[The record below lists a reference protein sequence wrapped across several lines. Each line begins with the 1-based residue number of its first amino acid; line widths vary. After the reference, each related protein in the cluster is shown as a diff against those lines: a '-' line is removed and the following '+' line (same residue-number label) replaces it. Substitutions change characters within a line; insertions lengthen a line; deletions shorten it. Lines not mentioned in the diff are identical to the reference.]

1 MVTTTTLVAAA
12 WLLVA
17 VLVTTTTLIA
27 ATWLLVAVLIT
38 AWRAWV
44 GVARATLLVAV
55 LVATGGGRYARTRTA
70 WATRTALLRLLWRHL
85 LLGLGLHLGDV
96 SGDLLL
102 DALDLL
108 KRIGLVLLLDMTG
121 EVAVEV
127 DAVNALS

>member
-1 MVTTTTLVAAA
+1 MVTTSALVAAA

-17 VLVTTTTLIA
+17 VLITAATLIA
-27 ATWLLVAVLIT
+27 AWLLVAVLVT

-55 LVATGGGRYARTRTA
+55 LIATGGGRYARTRTA